1 VCSSKKRL
9 RLRQVTSISPRAGDG
24 RRVHGRERRR
34 HLHGELVFVVVV
46 MVVIIVVPGNGRS
59 ERLQVFTERMSDGK
73 SRYWR

>member
-1 VCSSKKRL
+1 
-9 RLRQVTSISPRAGDG
+9 LRQVTSISPGAGDG

-46 MVVIIVVPGNGRS
+46 MVVVIVVPGNGRS